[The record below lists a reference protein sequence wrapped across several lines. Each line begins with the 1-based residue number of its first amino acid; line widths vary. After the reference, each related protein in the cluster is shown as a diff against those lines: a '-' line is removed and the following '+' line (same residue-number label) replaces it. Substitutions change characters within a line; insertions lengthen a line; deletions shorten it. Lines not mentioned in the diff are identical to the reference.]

1 MRIFKYFEGEDTRR
15 CLALIVDAD
24 PSLASRARSLGRKT
38 KAAKFSQVVGE
49 IHRQW
54 TLFGVGEA
62 LEEVAKSG
70 QRGPKTHAL
79 LTRCEEIEHSS
90 PSALGDRK

>member
-1 MRIFKYFEGEDTRR
+1 MRIFKHFEGEDTRR

-24 PSLASRARSLGRKT
+24 SSLASRAHALGPRT
-38 KAAKFSQVVGE
+38 KRAKFSAVLGD

-54 TLFGVGEA
+54 MLFGVGEA

-70 QRGPKTHAL
+70 QRGPKTNAL
-79 LTRCEEIEHSS
+79 LARCDDLEQAVH
-90 PSALGDRK
+90 SALGNRK